1 MAQGRAVADPH
12 ALLDIAPG
20 ATRDELRQAF
30 RRLAKQHHPDR
41 GGDRSTFEAVRDA
54 YDVLLASALPAAD
67 ARVTA
72 SPGSAPARS
81 ARTTPEPAPQPT
93 IPITPDVTDLR
104 CGDARATN
112 VHRSYRTTVDLDL
125 TAFPV
130 IPPRP
135 ASSRRPQAWNVAAG
149 PARAPMTSARPSAF
163 ASMLADALGR

>member
-41 GGDRSTFEAVRDA
+41 GGVRSTFEAVRDA
-54 YDVLLASALPAAD
+54 YDVLLASPPPAVD
-67 ARVTA
+67 ASVLA
-72 SPGSAPARS
+72 SPGSARARS
-81 ARTTPEPAPQPT
+81 PRTTPQAAPQPST
-93 IPITPDVTDLR
+93 PTAITPDIPDLR
-104 CGDARATN
+104 CGDARTTN

-130 IPPRP
+130 TPPRP
-135 ASSRRPQAWNVAAG
+135 ASFRRPQAGNVAAG
-149 PARAPMTSARPSAF
+149 PAR
-163 ASMLADALGR
+163 GR